1 MLSDDDVQTSLQAI
15 QDCCNALE
23 QKAQILVSSERID
36 VTKYIA
42 YLKQKAQ
49 QARDNYTLERIEE
62 KINFLEV
69 RSNTSR
75 TVHNFY
81 FVIESKFKKLN
92 DAYDEL
98 IDLAQAFIEYLEFG
112 EMGTKQLT
120 QEEIKK
126 VLYEKLNPET
136 SLTQPFTTDI
146 NLQSISPNVIKD
158 QGSYLEMD
166 GWYYSFY
173 SFSNFPDEVEPTW
186 LKRVLNT
193 RANLDFS
200 LSISPTDKTEVLKS
214 TSKKIMAIEER
225 LHGKLPPMF
234 KKKFEKELKSL
245 ETLLEELQNDSE
257 NLFSSVFI
265 VAIREKTKD
274 ELDSAEKRL
283 ETAIS
288 SSKLRSK
295 KIVFKGTQLM
305 WYTLPICY
313 SNNEFERQI
322 SWPMQSSTLASILPF
337 DSSELQHNEGIL
349 KGFHAK
355 RDSPI
360 IYNRFNSSIFNNP
373 NEVVFGE
380 SGSGKSFY
388 LKDDMLRE
396 STSGNSNRI
405 FVIDPERE
413 YFLPNAKRVVF
424 KLGSEFTT
432 NPFHIRSTIIDS
444 DDETEDG
451 KQDVG
456 NYLRLKIGEMMS
468 FFKWIIPEMTP
479 REKADLLKAIV
490 QVYKDVSNLTYEST
504 V

>member
-1 MLSDDDVQTSLQAI
+1 MKGFLPFKSPLKKKETEIPKQEIPIKDISEIVETKDGKYKLILKVTDPINSELLSDDDVQTSLQAI

-305 WYTLPICY
+305 
-313 SNNEFERQI
+313 
-322 SWPMQSSTLASILPF
+322 
-337 DSSELQHNEGIL
+337 
-349 KGFHAK
+349 
-355 RDSPI
+355 
-360 IYNRFNSSIFNNP
+360 
-373 NEVVFGE
+373 
-380 SGSGKSFY
+380 
-388 LKDDMLRE
+388 
-396 STSGNSNRI
+396 
-405 FVIDPERE
+405 
-413 YFLPNAKRVVF
+413 
-424 KLGSEFTT
+424 
-432 NPFHIRSTIIDS
+432 
-444 DDETEDG
+444 
-451 KQDVG
+451 
-456 NYLRLKIGEMMS
+456 
-468 FFKWIIPEMTP
+468 
-479 REKADLLKAIV
+479 
-490 QVYKDVSNLTYEST
+490 
-504 V
+504 